1 MYTRGAVYSMGH
13 MMNRGSSENGTRI
26 NITWKTKSFIFFLFK
41 KASGSLVDHEGPFFL
56 FNFFSVIH
64 KVATVGF
71 VEKENRL
78 PEYRSNLLLYSFC
91 YYIDSRRIYTT
102 C

>member
-64 KVATVGF
+64 KVASVGF

-78 PEYRSNLLLYSFC
+78 PEYRSNLLLYFFFV
-91 YYIDSRRIYTT
+91 II
-102 C
+102 